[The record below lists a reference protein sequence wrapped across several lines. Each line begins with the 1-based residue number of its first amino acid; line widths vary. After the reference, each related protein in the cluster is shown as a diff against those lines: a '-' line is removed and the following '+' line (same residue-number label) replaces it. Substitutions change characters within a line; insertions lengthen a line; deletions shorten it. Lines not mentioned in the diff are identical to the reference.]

1 LGGEK
6 VFIEKIKIN
15 KVRHLEN
22 FEINLG
28 NKKKHLIITGKN
40 GSGKTSLFD
49 EIRKHLRFLET
60 GKWNPLNRSEE
71 TSKIYLK
78 MNNLEKLREK
88 RNDNDFF
95 IASFDVNRK
104 LRVIESSGVKKVSV
118 EELQTKKR
126 KEKNIKLN
134 ERFLD
139 YLVNLKTQLAY
150 AQLDN
155 EISEVTRISEWFT
168 RFENILKEIFEDEK
182 LELIYDRTQYN
193 FIIKN
198 RDKEFGFNYLS
209 DGFSSILEIITE
221 VIMGMEKEDK
231 ILHNYDKSGI
241 ILIDELD
248 LHLHISLQ
256 KKIFKI
262 LDKLFPNIQFIVTT
276 HSPFILNSIENCV
289 IFDLEKK
296 EESKIIYGQPAERVT
311 KDFFEIESTR
321 NDEIEKKIEELRELV
336 RKNEY
341 KTEEFIEKYM
351 TLENILGSLDEDL
364 MLIRIEVARKKRG

>member
-60 GKWNPLNRSEE
+60 GKWNPLNGLEE
-71 TSKIYLK
+71 TSKIYLE

-155 EISEVTRISEWFT
+155 EISEVTRITEWFT

-193 FIIKN
+193 FIIKD

-241 ILIDELD
+241 VLIDELD

>member
-1 LGGEK
+1 

-15 KVRHLEN
+15 KIRHLEN

-60 GKWNPLNRSEE
+60 GKWNPINGLEE
-71 TSKIYLK
+71 TSKIYLE

-155 EISEVTRISEWFT
+155 EISEVTRITEWFT

-193 FIIKN
+193 FIIKD

-241 ILIDELD
+241 VLIDELD